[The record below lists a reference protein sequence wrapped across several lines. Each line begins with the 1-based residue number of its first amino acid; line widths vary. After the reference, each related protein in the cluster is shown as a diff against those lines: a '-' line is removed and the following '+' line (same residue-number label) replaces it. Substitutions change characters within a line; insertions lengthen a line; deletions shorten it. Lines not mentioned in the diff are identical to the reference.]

1 MASASCCQTLSTSK
15 GMTSVM
21 CVYKT
26 VSNLRLGPR
35 ARNQLKHTLVL
46 QSDWA
51 KTSRLLSFV
60 VHKSPDPLLVYIRSG
75 NVSLQWTSC
84 VETLHDV

>member
-1 MASASCCQTLSTSK
+1 VYTKQLAILALGQEHVTS
-15 GMTSVM
+15 G
-21 CVYKT
+21 
-26 VSNLRLGPR
+26 N
-35 ARNQLKHTLVL
+35 TLVL

-51 KTSRLLSFV
+51 KSSRLLSFV